1 MKMRKEEAQEAL
13 NRALSG
19 LQEDP
24 LLARRVIASEKG
36 EFKVKKIS
44 RAAIIIA
51 AVVLLAMATA
61 LAAGL
66 GGRVNWLG
74 EVKPDP
80 ALMPSATPMPTSEPE
95 TAAVT
100 AEIDNSFYGLLDYS
114 NDRDLIVISVSGNG
128 AASSRK
134 QMIGSMDD
142 FKELMETAKADFP
155 IPVNIP
161 EGYVLKK
168 GYAEFGCLPE
178 GEYALASQ
186 TVHPEGFTES
196 HYTVDPAMDFIRAYY
211 LTFVPAG
218 GSDDTDRIFVHVFM
232 TPPADPHEYAF
243 GIGEDQTARAV
254 HAKGMDNAL
263 IIGGDRVTH
272 LVMRK
277 TMSFPQTDLFL
288 TGADADLTTETY
300 TEYEIDVSAASLTE
314 NELLG
319 MFAE

>member
-13 NRALSG
+13 NRSLSG

-24 LLARRVIASEKG
+24 RLAQRVIASEKG

-51 AVVLLAMATA
+51 AAVLLAMATA

-74 EVKPDP
+74 EVKPDTAP
-80 ALMPSATPMPTSEPE
+80 MSSATPMPTAEPK
-95 TAAVT
+95 TAAGP
-100 AEIDNSFYGLLDYS
+100 AEIDNRFYELADYS
-114 NDRDLIVISVSGNG
+114 DMRELIVISVSGSG
-128 AASSRK
+128 ATSSRK

-142 FKELMETAKADFP
+142 FYALMETAKADFP

-161 EGYVLKK
+161 EGYALEK

-211 LTFVPAG
+211 LTFIPVG
-218 GSDDTDRIFVHVFM
+218 GPDDTDRIIVHVFM
-232 TPPADPHEYAF
+232 TPPSDPHEYAF

-254 HAKGMDNAL
+254 RAKGMDNAL
-263 IIGGDRVTH
+263 VIEGDRVVH

-277 TMSFPQTDLFL
+277 TMSSPQTDLFL
-288 TGADADLTTETY
+288 IGADANLTTETY
-300 TEYEIDVSAASLTE
+300 AEYEIDVSATALTE
-314 NELLG
+314 RELLG

>member
-1 MKMRKEEAQEAL
+1 MRKEEAQEAL

-24 LLARRVIASEKG
+24 LLARRIIASEKG
-36 EFKVKKIS
+36 EFKVKKKS

-51 AVVLLAMATA
+51 AVILLAMATA

-74 EVKPDP
+74 EVKPDT
-80 ALMPSATPMPTSEPE
+80 ALMPSATPIPISEPE

-142 FKELMETAKADFP
+142 FKALMETAEADFP
-155 IPVNIP
+155 IPVRFP

-168 GYAEFGCLPE
+168 GYVEFGCLPE
-178 GEYALASQ
+178 GEYALVSR

-196 HYTVDPAMDFIRAYY
+196 HYTVDPAMDFIRAYD
-211 LTFVPAG
+211 LIFIPIG
-218 GSDDTDRIFVHVFM
+218 SPDGSDYISVHVFM
-232 TPPADPHEYAF
+232 TPPADPHEYSF
-243 GIGEDQTARAV
+243 GIGEDQSARAV
-254 HAKGMDNAL
+254 QAKGMDHAL
-263 IIGGDRVTH
+263 IIEGDRVRH
-272 LVMRK
+272 LAMRK
-277 TMSFPQTDLFL
+277 TMSSPQTDLL
-288 TGADADLTTETY
+288 LIGADADLTAETY
-300 TEYEIDVSAASLTE
+300 TEYEIDLSATALTE
-314 NELLG
+314 SKLLEI
-319 MFAE
+319 FAK